1 MLSTWLVSKDVSGC
15 AQPPVQ
21 PSESQVT
28 EVKKTETE
36 ETKAFLYFPLSTQ
49 DFYLFF
55 NRSLKI
61 KTEKNIILKSD

>member
-1 MLSTWLVSKDVSGC
+1 MLSTWLVFKDVSGC

-36 ETKAFLYFPLSTQ
+36 ETEAFPYFPCCPQ

-55 NRSLKI
+55 KQISENKNRK
-61 KTEKNIILKSD
+61 ENNP